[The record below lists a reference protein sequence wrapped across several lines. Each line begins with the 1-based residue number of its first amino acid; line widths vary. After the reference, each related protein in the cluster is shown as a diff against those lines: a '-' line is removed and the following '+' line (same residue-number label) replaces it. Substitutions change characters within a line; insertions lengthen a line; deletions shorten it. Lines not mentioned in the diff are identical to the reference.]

1 MAFCASRTSMLTV
14 AMGCLLLALGAAQGA
29 DAPKDDRQYRVVA
42 RYAVEGKDSA
52 GEMAVDPAARRLYV
66 SRGTQVEVLDL
77 DSGERMGRVAP
88 MGGVRSVAVAP
99 ELKRGFAT
107 SGGDAVAVFDLGTL
121 EVTRTIKSTGQDPD
135 AILYDA
141 FTRRVFVANAR
152 TGNVTVIDAATGD
165 VLSTVPL
172 GGRLH
177 QMSTNGYGRLFVA
190 VEDRK
195 TARVVDTRSM
205 EVLGD
210 FPVAPGEKC
219 AGIFADGIVRNF
231 WVTCGNGKVVVIAS
245 DSGLGGEQP
254 KLSGPPGLAA
264 GVVTER
270 EAVDS
275 EAYRHGRAYL
285 ASSEGTLTVL
295 DMGTPPP
302 YRVFQKLQTEPGAHA
317 VAVDPRTHRVFVSAP
332 SAVLVIGR

>member
-1 MAFCASRTSMLTV
+1 MSVCASRTSIKV
-14 AMGCLLLALGAAQGA
+14 GCLLLAVGAGHAA

-42 RYAVEGKDSA
+42 RYAVAGRDSA

-66 SRGTQVEVLDL
+66 PRGTGIDVLDL
-77 DSGERMGRVAP
+77 DSGLRVGTVGP
-88 MGGVRSVAVAP
+88 MSGVRSVAAAP

-107 SGGDAVAVFDLGTL
+107 RGDDTVALFDLGTL
-121 EVTRTIKSTGQDPD
+121 KVTKTIKSTGQDPD

-141 FTRRVFVANAR
+141 FTKRVFVANR
-152 TGNVTVIDAATGD
+152 KTGNVTVIDAASGD
-165 VLSTVPL
+165 TISTVAL
-172 GGRLH
+172 GGRLR
-177 QMSTNGYGRLFVA
+177 QMTTNGYGRLFVA
-190 VEDRK
+190 VEDGH
-195 TARVVDTRSM
+195 TARVVDTRSL

-231 WVTCGNGKVVVIAS
+231 WVTCGNGKVILIAS

-254 KLSGPPGLAA
+254 KLSGRAGLAA

-285 ASSEGTLTVL
+285 ASSDGTLTVL

-317 VAVDPRTHRVFVSAP
+317 VAVDPKTHRVFVSAP

>member
-1 MAFCASRTSMLTV
+1 
-14 AMGCLLLALGAAQGA
+14 MGCLLLALGAAQA
-29 DAPKDDRQYRVVA
+29 AEAPKDDRQYRVVA

-66 SRGTQVEVLDL
+66 PRGTHVEVLDL
-77 DSGERMGRVAP
+77 DSGERVGRVAP
-88 MGGVRSVAVAP
+88 TGGVRSVAVAP
-99 ELKRGFAT
+99 ELERGFAT
-107 SGGDAVAVFDLGTL
+107 SGDGTVAIFDLGTL
-121 EVTRTIKSTGQDPD
+121 KVARTIKSTGQDPG
-135 AILYDA
+135 AVLYDP
-141 FTRRVFVANAR
+141 FTKRTFVASAGA
-152 TGNVTVIDAATGD
+152 GNVTVIDAGTGN
-165 VLSTVPL
+165 VLSTIAV
-172 GGRLH
+172 GGRLR

-190 VEDRK
+190 VEDRN

-219 AGIFADGIVRNF
+219 TGIFADGIVRNF

-245 DSGLGGEQP
+245 DSGIVSDQA
-254 KLSGPPGLAA
+254 KLSGSPGLFA
-264 GVVTER
+264 GIVTER

-285 ASSEGTLTVL
+285 ASSDGTLTVL

-302 YRVFQKLQTEPGAHA
+302 YRVFQKIETEPGARA
-317 VAVDPRTHRVFVSAP
+317 VAVDPKTHRVFVSAP

>member
-1 MAFCASRTSMLTV
+1 MLTV

-245 DSGLGGEQP
+245 DSGLGG
-254 KLSGPPGLAA
+254 
-264 GVVTER
+264 
-270 EAVDS
+270 
-275 EAYRHGRAYL
+275 
-285 ASSEGTLTVL
+285 
-295 DMGTPPP
+295 
-302 YRVFQKLQTEPGAHA
+302 
-317 VAVDPRTHRVFVSAP
+317 
-332 SAVLVIGR
+332 